1 MLRSDWDAFSGL
13 LDKTDGDDLT
23 RMGGMI
29 NARRSYLDTVAT
41 RRFSIGDP
49 VDFDSKGVTYS
60 GTVKKI
66 NPRTVI
72 VEMDHLGPPWKVD
85 ASLLRL
91 VEVGAQVGAQ

>member
-29 NARRSYLDTVAT
+29 NARRRYLDAMAA

-49 VDFDSKGVTYS
+49 VDFESRGKTYS
-60 GTVKKI
+60 GVVKKI

-85 ASLLRL
+85 ASLLRP
-91 VEVGAQVGAQ
+91 VKVGTRAEA